1 MLKKNPMNPEGSVFA
16 VSSNGGW
23 IIQTSAG
30 GYYCGKSSFS
40 NDMSDAKI
48 YKKSVNAKKQLE
60 RLTHELQFDFLLVKV
75 NIIEDFED

>member
-1 MLKKNPMNPEGSVFA
+1 MNQVGSVFV

-75 NIIEDFED
+75 NIIKDFED